1 MSNDEGMVIQ
11 LKARVVYGCRVSF
24 GPSVSVYLLLPIL
37 KKRMFEQVDR
47 EPVNLATLS

>member
-1 MSNDEGMVIQ
+1 MSNDEGMAIQ

-24 GPSVSVYLLLPIL
+24 GPSVSASPHSLWF

-47 EPVNLATLS
+47 EPVKLATLS